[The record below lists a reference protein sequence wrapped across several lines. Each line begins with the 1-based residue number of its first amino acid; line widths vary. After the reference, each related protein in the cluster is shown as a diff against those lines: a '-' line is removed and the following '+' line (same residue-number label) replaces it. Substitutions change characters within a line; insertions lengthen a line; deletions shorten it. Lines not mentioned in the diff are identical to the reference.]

1 MTYVPDLTERFTDGL
16 GDTKPT
22 PVWTD
27 DDEYDR
33 MRDDEAEALAGD

>member
-1 MTYVPDLTERFTDGL
+1 MTYVPDLTERVADGL
-16 GDTKPT
+16 GDTKPA

-33 MRDDEAEALAGD
+33 S